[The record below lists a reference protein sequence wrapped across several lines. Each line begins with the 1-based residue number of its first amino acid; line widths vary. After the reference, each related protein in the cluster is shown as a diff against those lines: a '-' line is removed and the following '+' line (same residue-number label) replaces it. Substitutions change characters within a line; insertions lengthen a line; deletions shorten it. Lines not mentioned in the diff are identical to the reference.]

1 MATRANRDIG
11 SVERIGSRIGTKGMK
26 KIDNLKI
33 GVKLGAAFAVVLALL
48 AVMIA
53 VAVINLA
60 RLNAGT
66 ERIAGVEYTKTKLET
81 EALDNVRGSI
91 ARVFQI
97 VTDADPVHAAGAR
110 ERLQANANGF
120 REPLAKLETMLVD
133 ADGRA
138 LLAKAHQSGDAYG
151 ASFEQVLKLID
162 AGRRDD
168 ARALAFGE
176 TYARLHAFA
185 DDLRALLMF
194 GRKSFEAAGS
204 ESEQTY
210 AASRN
215 LLLGLGAA
223 ALAIGVF
230 LAWRVTRSIARPIG
244 AAVKV
249 AESVAAG
256 ELGTRIEVGTTD
268 ETGQLLAALKR
279 MDVRLTDIVRDVRKR
294 TEEQASNLQQTAASM
309 EQLTAT
315 VKQNADTARQATQ
328 MAASA
333 SAVAAQGGEVVGQV
347 VGTMEEITASSR
359 RIADIIGVIDGIAFQ
374 TNILALNAA
383 VEAARAGEQ
392 GRGFAVVAGEVRNLA
407 QRSAQAAREIKALIG
422 ESVARVET
430 GSKLVGDAGRTMSD
444 IVSQVKRVADL
455 IGEIG
460 SASAE
465 QSTGITEIGSAI
477 AQLDEVTQRNA
488 ALVEQCTAA
497 AASLEQQSVE
507 LARAVS
513 VFKIGHGAA
522 ADLVVAEGL
531 PLF

>member
-1 MATRANRDIG
+1 
-11 SVERIGSRIGTKGMK
+11 MK
-26 KIDNLKI
+26 KIDNLRI

-279 MDVRLTDIVRDVRKR
+279 MDVRLTDIVRDVRKASDSIATGSSQIASGNSDLSQR